1 MPKAYSTDLRW
12 RAVWLYLTSTGS
24 SKDISQLLCISEKTV
39 RRYIASFLI
48 TGDIKPK
55 SHRHGP
61 PKLLGEFEQLVLL
74 RIITNNPGI
83 YLREIQL
90 EWLRRFGITVSV
102 PTLCRTLKWMGCTR
116 QVIQHVAL
124 QQSED
129 CRAQFMA
136 EVSMYDPSMLILLDE
151 SGCDRRHMMR
161 KRGYSLRGIT
171 PRDHRLLVRG
181 KRYSAIPTV
190 TTDGILDIS
199 LLETTVDGKVFES
212 FVRNSVVPI
221 LQPFNWANPR
231 SVVIMNNAS
240 IHHVDRVQSLIEDQ
254 VGAKILFL
262 PPYSPDL
269 NPCEEVFSQVKGIL
283 KQNDDLFQVCKSPRV
298 FLCLAFSMV
307 TREDCQSYISHS
319 GNL

>member
-24 SKDISQLLCISEKTV
+24 SRDISQLLCISEKTV

-74 RIITNNPGI
+74 RIV
-83 YLREIQL
+83 

-136 EVSMYDPSMLILLDE
+136 EVSMYDPSMLIWLDE

-181 KRYSAIPTV
+181 KRYSAI

-199 LLETTVDGKVFES
+199 LLETTVDGEVFES

-231 SVVIMNNAS
+231 SVVIMDNAS
-240 IHHVDRVQSLIEDQ
+240 IHHVDRVQSLIDQ

-298 FLCLAFSMV
+298 FLCLAFRMV

-319 GNL
+319 GYL